1 MIEMISANDVISLES
16 KPLNFRVFI
25 HEYSLSLRTA
35 DVFAVVASVPPKNN
49 VCEPERQNDF
59 RGLEPFKSMT
69 V

>member
-49 VCEPERQNDF
+49 VCEAERQNDF